1 MKRGFIDETV
11 ISVTGGDG
19 GNGIVSFLRERA
31 RPHGGPNGGNGGRGG
46 NVLVVADR
54 HVKTLLELSRR
65 RRIVAVNGK
74 HGEGSDRHGA
84 GGVDTRI
91 LVPVGTRVLDA
102 DTGYLHADLLC
113 DQDNT
118 LLAAGGHGGFGN
130 AHFKSSVNQAPRR
143 CTAGETGEE
152 RRFRLELRLL
162 ANVGFLGLPNA
173 GKSSLLRALSAAK
186 PKVAAYPFTTLSP
199 QLGVIDG
206 GDGSTITIA
215 DVPGLI
221 EGAAQGAGLG
231 NRFLKHLMRTALL
244 CHVVDMTTESPES
257 DCRLV
262 ENELQN
268 TDLPLIQKPRWL
280 VLNKA
285 DMLSESAREACR
297 KTMSQRF
304 PEFSQTHVLS
314 ALTGEGVREFSIMLL
329 KHHFR

>member
-206 GDGSTITIA
+206 GDTKGEPTVAPSFFSIKRTLSNALASPATADNDSTMI
-215 DVPGLI
+215 V
-221 EGAAQGAGLG
+221 
-231 NRFLKHLMRTALL
+231 
-244 CHVVDMTTESPES
+244 SPAFTRY
-257 DCRLV
+257 CF
-262 ENELQN
+262 
-268 TDLPLIQKPRWL
+268 PP
-280 VLNKA
+280 VLNVA
-285 DMLSESAREACR
+285 VVCSVII
-297 KTMSQRF
+297 
-304 PEFSQTHVLS
+304 FS
-314 ALTGEGVREFSIMLL
+314 G
-329 KHHFR
+329 KP